1 MPEQRQYNRRDSI
14 FYLKVFDQRTDE
26 LLGHVVDLSE
36 RGVMMV
42 SDEPMEPGRLLA
54 LRMHLPAPLESS
66 GRTVDFE
73 AESRWC
79 RQEANPDLY
88 DIGFEINDPPEAFIH
103 ALRDLIKG
111 YTFTDR
117 D

>member
-1 MPEQRQYNRRDSI
+1 MPDNRKYDRRDSI

-36 RGVMMV
+36 KGIMMV
-42 SDEPMEPGRLLA
+42 TNREMEVGERFA
-54 LRMHLPAPLESS
+54 LRMHLPEPVESES
-66 GRTVDFE
+66 HTVDFE

-88 DIGFEINDPPEAFIH
+88 DVGFEVADPPEAFIR
-103 ALRDLIKG
+103 ALRDLVRG
-111 YTFTDR
+111 YTFSGR
-117 D
+117 H